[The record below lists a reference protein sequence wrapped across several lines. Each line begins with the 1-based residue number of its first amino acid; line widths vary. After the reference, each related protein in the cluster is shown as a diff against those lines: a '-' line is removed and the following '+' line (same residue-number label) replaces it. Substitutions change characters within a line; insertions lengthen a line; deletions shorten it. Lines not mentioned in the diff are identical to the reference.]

1 MKTGRRL
8 ITVGIPVYNAM
19 PWLPQCMDSLFR
31 QTFSN
36 FDILVIVDG
45 ATDGSLEYLESVR
58 DSRLRVLVQP
68 NTGVTATLN
77 RMLHEVETP
86 WLVRQDADDVSY
98 PQRLAR
104 LVESIERYQDAGM
117 FYSFADYYPGNRS
130 AGTFRCSRGTASAL
144 RTIVKRGYVPSICHP
159 SVALH
164 VERTILVGGYRLDLP
179 AEDAD
184 LWWRMA
190 LAWNIHCI
198 PEVLVGF
205 RQNAG
210 SVSSRQFETQEIAGL
225 YVQYL
230 LLSHLWNLTPL
241 SFSAV
246 RPEIERL
253 ADPAQLRAKRRL
265 RAMNLRFS
273 EQRPIAGIL
282 SFLAASAASPSYI
295 ARRIRDE
302 FFPGSIMNGISP
314 ELFHQRKEV
323 LWSN

>member
-19 PWLPQCMDSLFR
+19 PWLPQCMDSLFS
-31 QTFSN
+31 QSFTN
-36 FDILVIVDG
+36 FAILAIVDG
-45 ATDGSLEYLESVR
+45 ATDGSSEYLLSLR
-58 DSRLRVLVQP
+58 DPRLRVLVQP
-68 NTGVTATLN
+68 NAGVTGTLN
-77 RMLHEVETP
+77 RMLREVQTP

-98 PQRLAR
+98 PQRLER
-104 LVESIERYQDAGM
+104 LVEFIGRYPDAGM
-117 FYSFADYYPGNRS
+117 FYSFADYYPVHKSRGR
-130 AGTFRCSRGTASAL
+130 FRCSRGTASAL
-144 RTIVKRGYVPSICHP
+144 RKIVERGYVPSICHP
-159 SVALH
+159 SAALH
-164 VERTILVGGYRLDLP
+164 VERTIQAGGYRLDLP

-190 LAWNIHCI
+190 LAWNVHCI

-241 SFSAV
+241 SFPAV
-246 RPEIERL
+246 RPEIEKL
-253 ADPAQLRAKRRL
+253 AGSAQLRAKHRL

-273 EQRPIAGIL
+273 EQRPIAGIF
-282 SFLAASAASPSYI
+282 SFLEALAASPSYV
-295 ARRIRDE
+295 ARRIKDE

-314 ELFHQRKEV
+314 ELFHQRKDV
-323 LWSN
+323 LWAN